1 MTVYGQLLE
10 DGYSSGTGVQKWFS
24 QTKLFQIHTIDCTCF
39 RVTNKYIMF
48 FNNQKDFLNN
58 LSKGLLLG
66 DPE

>member
-1 MTVYGQLLE
+1 MDSSLKMGTAPAQGCKSDLVKQNYFKFILLTVL
-10 DGYSSGTGVQKWFS
+10 V
-24 QTKLFQIHTIDCTCF
+24 